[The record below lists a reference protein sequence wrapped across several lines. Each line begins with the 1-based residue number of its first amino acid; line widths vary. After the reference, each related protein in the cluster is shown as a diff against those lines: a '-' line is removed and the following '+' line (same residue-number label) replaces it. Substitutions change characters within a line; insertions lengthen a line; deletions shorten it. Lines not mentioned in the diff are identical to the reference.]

1 MKSWA
6 LNATSKK
13 PALVPWASQSP
24 SALRSPGMEHT
35 YPYNTH
41 YKIYHLYKVG
51 LASMPYPWNFTW
63 GLACNRCPVN
73 LGCIAI
79 LPLHGKAAVCWW
91 SVDTK
96 KVVRTHSILEQS
108 LELVKIQTQWKRW
121 YSWGGSSRQKT
132 HRICQ
137 GVIHAQKKIEAKL
150 EETK

>member
-79 LPLHGKAAVCWW
+79 LPLHGKAAVRWW

-96 KVVRTHSILEQS
+96 KVVRTHSILEQR
-108 LELVKIQTQWKRW
+108 LELRWSSKPGTGENPNTMEEMVFLGRQQQT
-121 YSWGGSSRQKT
+121 
-132 HRICQ
+132 
-137 GVIHAQKKIEAKL
+137 KKHVEHIRE
-150 EETK
+150 